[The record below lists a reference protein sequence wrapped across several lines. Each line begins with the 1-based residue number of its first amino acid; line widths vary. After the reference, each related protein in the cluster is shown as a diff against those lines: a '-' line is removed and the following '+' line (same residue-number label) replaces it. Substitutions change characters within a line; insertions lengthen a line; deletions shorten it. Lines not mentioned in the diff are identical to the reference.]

1 MTSEGWGTPPVE
13 PIGQHYIVCGGNAL
27 AHRLTLELVEH
38 YEVPVV
44 VLVPDRTRDHA
55 PQIEQLD
62 GVAVV
67 VEYSSVTEEA
77 LRAVRVETARGIA
90 LVEGSDQENIHA
102 ALSAQGHNP
111 DIRIVL
117 RMFNQRLGENIERL
131 LRNGTALSGSATAA
145 PAFADAALSRPN
157 SVQVGDRFL
166 HIAYDGDIDSNR
178 ICVVAD
184 RIDRQDLGRIRLL
197 PEQEGDSA
205 SFVRLAS
212 EFGDDGP
219 IRSGAAARRAAA
231 VPGAPG
237 GTGPTRAPDEA
248 AGEAAPEEAAP
259 GEAAPG
265 EAAPGETGE
274 EADTGG
280 SDGAGPEAE
289 PEVGPEAVEQ
299 AVEQAVG
306 GDPGGNGG
314 GVAALQTLP
323 SEPPVRIAWWRR
335 LRWRLLD
342 TLRYFTSARLRLVL
356 ITALAAVLL
365 AFGLLWYLNR
375 DFGWSLYVSLLDLAG
390 AAQPDQPADAAA
402 GTGTGGTWQRIAQV
416 VITFCGITFAPVATA
431 IMVEVLASGRRGQPR
446 NPGAGTRD
454 HVVVVGLGN
463 VGTRVVARLHGLGVP
478 VVGLERDPQARGI
491 SAVRALGVPVVVDD
505 GPLAEQLRRARL
517 KHCRAVVA
525 VSGDDATNLE
535 AALEARA
542 VRPDVR
548 VVLRMF
554 DDNFAHHVYATL
566 DNAASRSTSYLS
578 APAFA
583 AALMG
588 REVLG
593 TLSVFRHVLLI
604 AELRAEVGS
613 GLIGL
618 NRHDLEDEG
627 GVRVLAVRLARNPQL
642 YHWKYADR
650 TRGLEP
656 GDRVVVAATR
666 SGLARLNTVPV
677 GAEDERAAA
686 G

>member
-1 MTSEGWGTPPVE
+1 MGTPPVG
-13 PIGQHYIVCGGNAL
+13 PISQHYIICGGNAL
-27 AHRLTLELVEH
+27 AHRLALELVEQ

-44 VLVPDRTRDHA
+44 VLVPDRTREHA
-55 PQIEQLD
+55 PQIEQLA
-62 GVAVV
+62 GVAAV
-67 VEYSSVTEEA
+67 VEFSSVTEEA

-90 LVEGSDQENIHA
+90 LVDGSDQENIHT
-102 ALSAQGHNP
+102 ALSAQEHNP
-111 DIRIVL
+111 GIRIVL

-131 LRNGTALSGSATAA
+131 LKNGAALSGSATAA
-145 PAFADAALSRPN
+145 PAFAASALSRPN

-166 HIAYDGDIDSNR
+166 HIAYDDDIDSSR
-178 ICVVAD
+178 ICIVAD
-184 RIDRQDLGRIRLL
+184 RIDRQHLGRIRLL

-219 IRSGAAARRAAA
+219 VRRVRSTDALDAGRPAEAVEGAAR
-231 VPGAPG
+231 PGPDVREPE
-237 GTGPTRAPDEA
+237 GP
-248 AGEAAPEEAAP
+248 AAPERGAEEVA
-259 GEAAPG
+259 GDR
-265 EAAPGETGE
+265 ETPDE
-274 EADTGG
+274 PDEPD
-280 SDGAGPEAE
+280 DPEA
-289 PEVGPEAVEQ
+289 PAPPA
-299 AVEQAVG
+299 
-306 GDPGGNGG
+306 PG
-314 GVAALQTLP
+314 GVAALQALP
-323 SEPPVRIAWWRR
+323 SEPRVRIAWTRR

-342 TLRYFTSARLRLVL
+342 TLRYLTSARLRLVL
-356 ITALAAVLL
+356 ITALAAVLMS
-365 AFGLLWYLNR
+365 FGLLWYLNR

-402 GTGTGGTWQRIAQV
+402 GTGTGGLWQRVAQV

-431 IMVEVLASGRRGQPR
+431 IMVEVLGSGRRGQPR

-454 HVVVVGLGN
+454 HVIVAGLGN
-463 VGTRVVARLHGLGVP
+463 VGTRVVAQLHGMGVP

-517 KHCRAVVA
+517 KHSRAVVA

-548 VVLRMF
+548 VVVRLF
-554 DDNFAHHVYATL
+554 DDNFARHVYATL
-566 DNAASRSTSYLS
+566 DNAASRSTSYLA

-604 AELRAEVGS
+604 AELRVEEGS
-613 GLIGL
+613 GLVGM
-618 NRHDLEDEG
+618 NRHDLEDPG
-627 GVRVLAVRLARNPQL
+627 GVRVVAVRLAASPRTYQ
-642 YHWKYADR
+642 WSYADR
-650 TRGLEP
+650 TRQLVP
-656 GDRVVVAATR
+656 GDRIVVAASR
-666 SGLARLNTVPV
+666 GGLARLNTALVS
-677 GAEDERAAA
+677 ED
-686 G
+686 

>member
-13 PIGQHYIVCGGNAL
+13 PISQHYIVCGGNAL
-27 AHRLTLELVEH
+27 AHRLAVELVEH
-38 YEVPVV
+38 YDVPVV
-44 VLVPDRTRDHA
+44 VLVPDRARDHA
-55 PQIEQLD
+55 PRIEQLE
-62 GVAVV
+62 GVAAV
-67 VEYSSVTEEA
+67 VEYTSVTEEA

-90 LVEGSDQENIHA
+90 FVDGNDQENIHA

-111 DIRIVL
+111 AIRIVL
-117 RMFNQRLGENIERL
+117 RMFNQRLGANIERL
-131 LRNGTALSGSATAA
+131 LRNGAALSGSATAA

-166 HIAYDGDIDSNR
+166 HIAYDDDIRSDR
-178 ICVVAD
+178 LCIVAD

-219 IRSGAAARRAAA
+219 IRSAAEARRAA
-231 VPGAPG
+231 GSG
-237 GTGPTRAPDEA
+237 SEA
-248 AGEAAPEEAAP
+248 L
-259 GEAAPG
+259 
-265 EAAPGETGE
+265 
-274 EADTGG
+274 TGG
-280 SDGAGPEAE
+280 I
-289 PEVGPEAVEQ
+289 
-299 AVEQAVG
+299 
-306 GDPGGNGG
+306 
-314 GVAALQTLP
+314 AALQTLRGDP
-323 SEPPVRIAWWRR
+323 AVRIPWWRR

-342 TLRYFTSARLRLVL
+342 TLRFFTSVRLRVVL

-365 AFGLLWYLNR
+365 AFGLLWYLN
-375 DFGWSLYVSLLDLAG
+375 GNVAWTLYTALLDLAG
-390 AAQPDQPADAAA
+390 AAQPDQP
-402 GTGTGGTWQRIAQV
+402 GEPGGTGGSWQRVAQV

-431 IMVEVLASGRRGQPR
+431 IAVEVLASGRRGQPR
-446 NPGAGTRD
+446 NPGVGTRD

-463 VGTRVVARLHGLGVP
+463 VGTRVVSRLHGLGVP
-478 VVGLERDPQARGI
+478 VVGLESDPQARGI

-517 KHCRAVVA
+517 KHSRAVVA

-542 VRPDVR
+542 ERPDVR
-548 VVLRMF
+548 VVLRLF
-554 DDNFAHHVYATL
+554 DDSFASHVYATL
-566 DNAASRSTSYLS
+566 DNAASRSTSYLA

-604 AELRAEVGS
+604 AELPAELGS

-618 NRHDLEDEG
+618 NRHDLEDSG
-627 GVRVLAVRLARNPQL
+627 GVRVLAVRLARSPRL
-642 YHWKYADR
+642 YQWRYADR
-650 TRGLEP
+650 SRALEP
-656 GDRVVVAATR
+656 GDSVVVAATR
-666 SGLARLNTVPV
+666 GGLARLNTTL
-677 GAEDERAAA
+677 AA
-686 G
+686 GG

>member
-27 AHRLTLELVEH
+27 AHRLIVELVEH

-44 VLVPDRTRDHA
+44 ALVPDRTREHA
-55 PQIEQLD
+55 PQIERLP
-62 GVAVV
+62 GVAAV
-67 VEYSSVTEEA
+67 VESGSITEEA

-90 LVEGSDQENIHA
+90 LVDGSDQENIHA
-102 ALSAQGHNP
+102 ALTAQDRNP

-131 LRNGTALSGSATAA
+131 LRNGAALSGSATAA
-145 PAFADAALSRPN
+145 PAFAAAALSRPN

-166 HIAYDGDIDSNR
+166 HIAYDDDIDPGR
-178 ICVVAD
+178 ICIVAD
-184 RIDRQDLGRIRLL
+184 QIDRQDVSRIRLL

-205 SFVRLAS
+205 PFVRLAS

-219 IRSGAAARRAAA
+219 VRRADGG
-231 VPGAPG
+231 VPAQRGQGAEPDQGAGPG
-237 GTGPTRAPDEA
+237 PEPD
-248 AGEAAPEEAAP
+248 PEEA
-259 GEAAPG
+259 
-265 EAAPGETGE
+265 
-274 EADTGG
+274 
-280 SDGAGPEAE
+280 
-289 PEVGPEAVEQ
+289 
-299 AVEQAVG
+299 
-306 GDPGGNGG
+306 G

-323 SEPPVRIAWWRR
+323 SEPPVRISWARR

-342 TLRYFTSARLRLVL
+342 TLRFFTSARLRLVL
-356 ITALAAVLL
+356 ITALAAVLM
-365 AFGLLWYLNR
+365 AFGVLWYLNR
-375 DFGWSLYVSLLDLAG
+375 DFGWSLYVALLDLAG
-390 AAQPDQPADAAA
+390 AAQPDQPSDAASGA
-402 GTGTGGTWQRIAQV
+402 GTGGLWQRVAQV

-431 IMVEVLASGRRGQPR
+431 IMVEVLGSGRRGQPR

-454 HVVVVGLGN
+454 HVIVAGLGN
-463 VGTRVVARLHGLGVP
+463 VGTRVVAQLHGLGVP

-517 KHCRAVVA
+517 KHSRAVVA

-542 VRPDVR
+542 GRPDVR
-548 VVLRMF
+548 VVVRLF
-554 DDNFAHHVYATL
+554 DDNFARHVYATL
-566 DNAASRSTSYLS
+566 DNAASRSTSYLA

-604 AELRAEVGS
+604 AELRADEGGGLVGM
-613 GLIGL
+613 
-618 NRHDLEDEG
+618 NRHDLEDPG
-627 GVRVLAVRLARNPQL
+627 GVRVVAVRLAASPQT
-642 YHWKYADR
+642 YRWSYPDR
-650 TRGLEP
+650 TRALAP
-656 GDRVVVAATR
+656 GDRIVVAATR
-666 SGLARLNTVPV
+666 SGLARLNTALVS
-677 GAEDERAAA
+677 EE
-686 G
+686 

>member
-1 MTSEGWGTPPVE
+1 MTSAGWGTRPVE
-13 PIGQHYIVCGGNAL
+13 PISQHYIVCGGNAL
-27 AHRLTLELVEH
+27 AHRLVLELVEH

-55 PQIEQLD
+55 PQIEQLP
-62 GVAVV
+62 GVAAV
-67 VEYSSVTEEA
+67 VECSSITEEA

-90 LVEGSDQENIHA
+90 LVDGSDQENIHT
-102 ALSAQGHNP
+102 ALSAQEHNT

-131 LRNGTALSGSATAA
+131 LKNAAALSGSATAA
-145 PAFADAALSRPN
+145 PAFAAAALSRPN

-166 HIAYDGDIDSNR
+166 HIAHDDDIDSGR
-178 ICVVAD
+178 ICIVAD
-184 RIDRQDLGRIRLL
+184 QIYRQDLSRIRLL

-205 SFVRLAS
+205 SFVRLAA

-219 IRSGAAARRAAA
+219 VRRGTAAGRA
-231 VPGAPG
+231 PEGAPG
-237 GTGPTRAPDEA
+237 AGAGAEAGGGARAEA
-248 AGEAAPEEAAP
+248 EAAP
-259 GEAAPG
+259 GAGAASVAESEPDPG
-265 EAAPGETGE
+265 RT
-274 EADTGG
+274 
-280 SDGAGPEAE
+280 PESRPDSEQPDE
-289 PEVGPEAVEQ
+289 PEGP
-299 AVEQAVG
+299 
-306 GDPGGNGG
+306 G
-314 GVAALQTLP
+314 GVAALQALP
-323 SEPPVRIAWWRR
+323 SEPPVRISWVRR

-342 TLRYFTSARLRLVL
+342 TLRFFTSARLRLVL
-356 ITALAAVLL
+356 ITALAAVLM

-402 GTGTGGTWQRIAQV
+402 GTGTGGTWQRVAQV

-454 HVVVVGLGN
+454 HVIVAGLGN
-463 VGTRVVARLHGLGVP
+463 VGTRVVAQLHGLGVP

-517 KHCRAVVA
+517 KHSRAVVA

-542 VRPDVR
+542 GRPDVR
-548 VVLRMF
+548 VVVRLF
-554 DDNFAHHVYATL
+554 DDNFARHVYATL
-566 DNAASRSTSYLS
+566 DNAASRSTSYLA

-604 AELRAEVGS
+604 AELRAEEGTGLVGM
-613 GLIGL
+613 
-618 NRHDLEDEG
+618 NRHDLEDPG
-627 GVRVLAVRLARNPQL
+627 GVRVIAVRLARSPHAYQWN
-642 YHWKYADR
+642 HADR
-650 TRGLEP
+650 TRGLAP
-656 GDRVVVAATR
+656 GDRIVVAATR
-666 SGLARLNTVPV
+666 GGLARLNTALVT
-677 GAEDERAAA
+677 DD
-686 G
+686 

>member
-13 PIGQHYIVCGGNAL
+13 PISQHYIVCGGNAL
-27 AHRLTLELVEH
+27 AHRLAVELVEH

-55 PQIEQLD
+55 PQIEQLP
-62 GVAVV
+62 GVAAV

-90 LVEGSDQENIHA
+90 LVDGSDQENIHT
-102 ALSAQGHNP
+102 ALSAQDHNP
-111 DIRIVL
+111 GIRIVL
-117 RMFNQRLGENIERL
+117 RMFNQRLGDNIERL

-145 PAFADAALSRPN
+145 PAFAAAALSRPN

-166 HIAYDGDIDSNR
+166 HIAYDEDIDSSR

-184 RIDRQDLGRIRLL
+184 RIDRQDLSRIRLL

-205 SFVRLAS
+205 PFVRLAS
-212 EFGDDGP
+212 AFGDDGP
-219 IRSGAAARRAAA
+219 VRRVRGAG
-231 VPGAPG
+231 PG
-237 GTGPTRAPDEA
+237 
-248 AGEAAPEEAAP
+248 
-259 GEAAPG
+259 
-265 EAAPGETGE
+265 
-274 EADTGG
+274 
-280 SDGAGPEAE
+280 GAGPEPE
-289 PEVGPEAVEQ
+289 PSADPAREPAAQPDRAAQDRAAQDRVPEQ
-299 AVEQAVG
+299 R
-306 GDPGGNGG
+306 PGQEPGQEPG
-314 GVAALQTLP
+314 GVAALQALP
-323 SEPPVRIAWWRR
+323 SEPPIRIGWSRR

-356 ITALAAVLL
+356 ITALAAVLM

-390 AAQPDQPADAAA
+390 AAQPDQHADAAA
-402 GTGTGGTWQRIAQV
+402 GTGTGGTWQRVAQV

-431 IMVEVLASGRRGQPR
+431 IMVEVLGSGRRGQPR

-454 HVVVVGLGN
+454 HVIVAGLGN
-463 VGTRVVARLHGLGVP
+463 LGTRVVAQLHGLGVP

-505 GPLAEQLRRARL
+505 GPLEEQLRRARL
-517 KHCRAVVA
+517 KHSRAVVA

-542 VRPDVR
+542 GKPDVR
-548 VVLRMF
+548 VVVRLF
-554 DDNFAHHVYATL
+554 DDNFARHVYATL
-566 DNAASRSTSYLS
+566 DNAASRSVSYLS

-604 AELRAEVGS
+604 AELRAEEGGALVGM
-613 GLIGL
+613 
-618 NRHDLEDEG
+618 NRHDLEDPG
-627 GVRVLAVRLARNPQL
+627 GVRVIAVRLADRPHL
-642 YHWKYADR
+642 YTWNYADR
-650 TRGLEP
+650 TRRLEP
-656 GDRVVVAATR
+656 GDRIVVAASR
-666 SGLARLNTVPV
+666 SGFARLNTAVV
-677 GAEDERAAA
+677 DET
-686 G
+686 

>member
-27 AHRLTLELVEH
+27 AHRLVLELVEH

-55 PQIEQLD
+55 PRIEQLD
-62 GVAVV
+62 GVAAV
-67 VEYSSVTEEA
+67 VEYTSVTEEA

-90 LVEGSDQENIHA
+90 LVDGSDQENIHA

-111 DIRIVL
+111 GIRIVL
-117 RMFNQRLGENIERL
+117 RMFNQRLGSNIERL

-145 PAFADAALSRPN
+145 PAFADAALTRPN

-166 HIAYDGDIDSNR
+166 HIAYDDDIAADR

-197 PEQEGDSA
+197 PDQEGDSA
-205 SFVRLAS
+205 SFVRLAG
-212 EFGDDGP
+212 EFGDGGP
-219 IRSGAAARRAAA
+219 IRSATEARRATEAA
-231 VPGAPG
+231 PAS
-237 GTGPTRAPDEA
+237 APDEPSSA
-248 AGEAAPEEAAP
+248 
-259 GEAAPG
+259 
-265 EAAPGETGE
+265 T
-274 EADTGG
+274 
-280 SDGAGPEAE
+280 
-289 PEVGPEAVEQ
+289 
-299 AVEQAVG
+299 
-306 GDPGGNGG
+306 G

-323 SEPPVRIAWWRR
+323 SEPAVRIPWWRR

-342 TLRYFTSARLRLVL
+342 TLRFFTSARLRVVL
-356 ITALAAVLL
+356 ITALAAVLF
-365 AFGLLWYLNR
+365 AFGLLWYLNG
-375 DFGWSLYVSLLDLAG
+375 DFAWSLYASLLDLAG
-390 AAQPDQPADAAA
+390 AAQPDQP
-402 GTGTGGTWQRIAQV
+402 GTGDGSGTGGTWQRIAQV

-431 IMVEVLASGRRGQPR
+431 IMVEVLASGRRGQHR
-446 NPGAGTRD
+446 SPGAGTRD

-463 VGTRVVARLHGLGVP
+463 VGTRVVAQLHGLGVP
-478 VVGLERDPQARGI
+478 VVGLESDPQARGI

-517 KHCRAVVA
+517 KHSRAVVA

-548 VVLRMF
+548 VVLRLF
-554 DDNFAHHVYATL
+554 DDSFASHVYATL
-566 DNAASRSTSYLS
+566 DNVVSRSTSYLA

-604 AELRAEVGS
+604 AELPAELGT

-618 NRHDLEDEG
+618 NRHDLEDTG
-627 GVRVLAVRLARNPQL
+627 GVRVLAVRLARSPRL
-642 YHWKYADR
+642 YHWNYADR
-650 TRGLEP
+650 TRTLEP
-656 GDRVVVAATR
+656 GDSVVVAATR
-666 SGLARLNTVPV
+666 SGLARLNTTLTEN
-677 GAEDERAAA
+677 A
-686 G
+686 

>member
-27 AHRLTLELVEH
+27 AHRLVLELVEH

-55 PQIEQLD
+55 PRIEQLD
-62 GVAVV
+62 GVAAV

-90 LVEGSDQENIHA
+90 LVDGSDQENIHA

-111 DIRIVL
+111 NIRIVL
-117 RMFNQRLGENIERL
+117 RMFNQRLGSNIERL

-166 HIAYDGDIDSNR
+166 HIAYDEDIAADR

-197 PEQEGDSA
+197 PDQEGDSA
-205 SFVRLAS
+205 SFVRLAG
-212 EFGDDGP
+212 EFGDGGP
-219 IRSGAAARRAAA
+219 IRSGAEARRAAE
-231 VPGAPG
+231 PAPV
-237 GTGPTRAPDEA
+237 PDEPSPA
-248 AGEAAPEEAAP
+248 
-259 GEAAPG
+259 
-265 EAAPGETGE
+265 T
-274 EADTGG
+274 
-280 SDGAGPEAE
+280 
-289 PEVGPEAVEQ
+289 
-299 AVEQAVG
+299 
-306 GDPGGNGG
+306 G

-323 SEPPVRIAWWRR
+323 REPAVRIPWWRR
-335 LRWRLLD
+335 LRWRFLD
-342 TLRYFTSARLRLVL
+342 TLRFFTSARLRVVL
-356 ITALAAVLL
+356 ITALAAVLFS
-365 AFGLLWYLNR
+365 FGLLWYLNG
-375 DFGWSLYVSLLDLAG
+375 DFAWTFYASLLDLAG
-390 AAQPDQPADAAA
+390 AAQPDQPGA
-402 GTGTGGTWQRIAQV
+402 GDGSGTGGTWQRVAQV

-431 IMVEVLASGRRGQPR
+431 IMVEVLAAGRRGQHR

-454 HVVVVGLGN
+454 HVIVVGLGN
-463 VGTRVVARLHGLGVP
+463 VGTRVVEQLHGLGVP
-478 VVGLERDPQARGI
+478 LVGLESDPQARGI

-517 KHCRAVVA
+517 KHSRAVVA

-548 VVLRMF
+548 VVLRLF
-554 DDNFAHHVYATL
+554 DDSFASHVYATL
-566 DNAASRSTSYLS
+566 DNVVSRSTSYLS

-604 AELRAEVGS
+604 AELSADLGS

-618 NRHDLEDEG
+618 NRHDLEDPG
-627 GVRVLAVRLARNPQL
+627 GVRVLAVRLARSPQL
-642 YHWKYADR
+642 LHWNYADR
-650 TRGLEP
+650 TRTLEP
-656 GDRVVVAATR
+656 GDRVVVATTR
-666 SGLARLNTVPV
+666 SGLARLNTTLT
-677 GAEDERAAA
+677 ENT
-686 G
+686 